1 MEITVSAASSRA
13 CAVADAGRA
22 GGRCAPVESGPV
34 ELGVAAALWA
44 RTPGLSPPGPS
55 GGRDALTRGKTVVR
69 SERSG
74 YGELCPVAG
83 HHFRG
88 V

>member
-1 MEITVSAASSRA
+1 MAGR
-13 CAVADAGRA
+13 GRA
-22 GGRCAPVESGPV
+22 GGRSAPVESGPSGLV
-34 ELGVAAALWA
+34 VAVALWA

-55 GGRDALTRGKTVVR
+55 GGRDALTRGKMVVR
-69 SERSG
+69 SEPSG
-74 YGELCPVAG
+74 CGELCPVAE